1 MADTTNRASSRNFDV
16 ELRAIA
22 GDVDVEVAERPFGP
36 SEDRRTSIFF
46 LEVENTG
53 TDRTTWWADEH
64 AFLDSEGYQ
73 YGVGEYDLGV
83 GDFASTPASPSF
95 VPDHWYSTID
105 LLPGARAR
113 CVTGVDDLPAGVSI
127 DRIVYDCGADS
138 YELEIN
144 RSTLADPPASV
155 D

>member
-1 MADTTNRASSRNFDV
+1 MTDTTNRASSRNFDV
-16 ELRAIA
+16 ELCAIA
-22 GDVDVEVAERPFGP
+22 EDVEVEVEESPFGWG
-36 SEDRRTSIFF
+36 EDHRTTIFF

-64 AFLDSEGYQ
+64 AFLDGEGYQ

-83 GDFASTPASPSF
+83 GDFSSTPASPSF

-113 CVTGVDDLPAGVSI
+113 CVTGVDDLLSGVSL
-127 DRIVYDCGADS
+127 DRLVYECGADS
-138 YELEIN
+138 YELQVN
-144 RSTLADPPASV
+144 RSTLADPPAKF